1 VADARRATGEA
12 GEAYVAG
19 RLEREGFTI
28 LQRNW
33 RVRGGEIDIIALDG
47 DELVFVEVRVRA
59 GQVGDAEGSV
69 DGRKLAT
76 LLRAGRRYVH
86 AHAEHEDRIWRIDL
100 VAIDLALNKSVR
112 SYRHYQNLTL
122 E

>member
-1 VADARRATGEA
+1 MADTRRATGEA

-19 RLEREGFTI
+19 RLEREGYTI

-33 RVRGGEIDIIALDG
+33 HVRGGEIDIIALDR

-59 GQVGDAEGSV
+59 GQDGAAEGSV
-69 DGRKLAT
+69 DARKLAT
-76 LLRAGRRYVH
+76 LLRAGRRFVVVH
-86 AHAEHEDRIWRIDL
+86 QEHEDRIWRIDL
-100 VAIDLALNKSVR
+100 VAIDLAPNRSIR

>member
-1 VADARRATGEA
+1 MADSRRSTGEA

-19 RLEREGFTI
+19 RLERESYTI

-33 RVRGGEIDIIALDG
+33 RVRGGEIDIVALDG
-47 DELVFVEVRVRA
+47 DELVFVEVRVRVGA
-59 GQVGDAEGSV
+59 EGDAEGSV
-69 DGRKLAT
+69 DRRKLET
-76 LLRAGRRYVH
+76 LMRAGRRFVDRHEQY
-86 AHAEHEDRIWRIDL
+86 EDRVWRIDL
-100 VAIDLALNKSVR
+100 VAIDLAPNRSVR